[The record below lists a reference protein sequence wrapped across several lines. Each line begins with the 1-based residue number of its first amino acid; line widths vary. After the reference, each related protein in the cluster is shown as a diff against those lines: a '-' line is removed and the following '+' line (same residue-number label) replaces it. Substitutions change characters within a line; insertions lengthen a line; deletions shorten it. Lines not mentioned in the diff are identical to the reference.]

1 MKSDKKAFTVI
12 ELLIVICLFGIFLSM
27 IGTVTVNCV
36 KAFHRSRYKLITQQ
50 EAQMSIDRLCR
61 ELNESYLPGVKIK
74 KSKDNGGH
82 HDEIWDAICF
92 PTSRSSDDASGN
104 IDMKDGKLKWTR
116 YVVYFKKMGTKD
128 VYRRVIQVTGHPG
141 NSLYPEA
148 VPKDKLEDFLNPSYP
163 LSCPPAYSVAS
174 GSITDDRKIAREI
187 YSIEFDL
194 YNPSLVNVS
203 IPVVHITVDA
213 RVKVGKDPNGH
224 DIYEQTVLTTD
235 VKPANN

>member
-116 YVVYFKKMGTKD
+116 YVVYFKKAGTKE
-128 VYRRVIQVTGHPG
+128 VYRRIINVTGHPEDFFR
-141 NSLYPEA
+141 PE
-148 VPKDKLEDFLNPSYP
+148 PLTDEELEDFLLPSYP
-163 LSCPPAYSVAS
+163 LKPPFNVTS
-174 GSITDDRKIAREI
+174 GSISDDRKIANDI
-187 YSIEFDL
+187 YSIKFDL
-194 YNPSLVNVS
+194 YSPGIISS
-203 IPVVHITVDA
+203 YIPIVHIFVES
-213 RVKVGKDPNGH
+213 RVKTGTKAGGKDL
-224 DIYEQTVLTTD
+224 YEHAIITTFA
-235 VKPANN
+235 KPENN